1 MPSAGLLDLVAHGVQ
16 DIYLIG
22 NPQMTFFKAVYKRHT
37 NFVMESVQGTF
48 DGTQN
53 WGNRIVCRVPRT
65 GDLLHTV
72 IVEFDLPEL
81 VGTGSD
87 SQNSIS
93 YIPNVGQAI
102 IEYVEL
108 KIGGQTIDKQYGEW
122 MYIWNELTL
131 SDEKKRAFY
140 EMTKS
145 EPRNGPFTCFVP
157 LQLWFCRNIGNA
169 LPLVALQYH
178 DVDIE
183 IVLRPLDQLY
193 YFGQARYYDLTSVPY
208 TGPIIPPPA
217 NVYTRGTSGQAF
229 TPSING
235 KILVFN
241 NGTTSMGTPITYL
254 SPTEIALLG
263 DIGATGNRVYISPGY
278 TLVGSPTITDI
289 RIYLDYVY
297 LDTYERKYFAQ
308 AKHRY
313 LIEQIQATGQV
324 GISPVETSTKI
335 SLDFNLPVKELF
347 WTVQTNENLNNNELL
362 NFLSTPD
369 PVYER
374 ATDIITSMTITYNGS
389 QRFSP
394 RSGEYFRLIQPYQ
407 HHTNPGVFDK
417 YIYVYSFAL
426 HPEELQPSGASNYSK
441 IDTVDFQ
448 LQLNQTHPPSVIRI
462 YALNYNVLRIM
473 NGMGGIAF
481 LN

>member
-53 WGNRIVCRVPRT
+53 FGNRIVCRVPRN
-65 GDLLHTV
+65 GDLLNTV

-81 VGTGSD
+81 TATGGD
-87 SQNSIS
+87 SIYNIS
-93 YIPNVGQAI
+93 YIPNIGQSI

-131 SDEKKRAFY
+131 TDEKKQAFY

-145 EPRNGPFTCFVP
+145 APQNGPFTCYVP
-157 LQLWFCRNIGNA
+157 LQLWFCRNIGNS

-183 IVLRPLDQLY
+183 IVLRPLNQLY
-193 YFGQARYYDLTSVPY
+193 YFGQARYYDLVEGEEY
-208 TGPIIPPPA
+208 TGAIPISGLT
-217 NVYTRGTSGQAF
+217 VYDRGTSGLAF
-229 TPSING
+229 TSDVGNHL
-235 KILVFN
+235 LVYDSGN
-241 NGTTSMGTPITYL
+241 STSTITYL
-254 SPTEIALLG
+254 TPTQ
-263 DIGATGNRVYISPGY
+263 IGLDVDAGPIIQRAYISPAY
-278 TLVGSPTITDI
+278 SLVGSPPISDI

-308 AKHRY
+308 ANHRY
-313 LIEQIQATGQV
+313 LIEQLQTTGEV
-324 GISPVETSTKI
+324 GISPIETSTKI
-335 SLDFNLPVKELF
+335 SVDFNLPVKELF
-347 WTVQTNENLNNNELL
+347 WVVQTQENLNNNERL

-369 PVYER
+369 PVYEA
-374 ATDIITSMTITYNGS
+374 ATDIIQSMTITYNGS

-394 RSGEYFRLIQPYQ
+394 RRGEYFRLIQPFQ
-407 HHTNPGVFDK
+407 HHTNPGTFSK
-417 YIYVYSFAL
+417 YIYCYSFAL

-448 LQLNQTHPPSVIRI
+448 IQLNQTHPASVIHI
-462 YALNYNVLRIM
+462 YAFNYNVLRIV